1 MSDANEPTA
10 TDERAALNKD
20 GAPIAPI
27 NRNADEPGIDPGTGA
42 PVGQIQNESSP
53 LDAKGEKP

>member
-1 MSDANEPTA
+1 MSDVDEPTA

-27 NRNADEPGIDPGTGA
+27 NRNPDDPGVDPATGA

-53 LDAKGEKP
+53 LDPADAKR